1 MAMRIAFLSVSAEF
15 GGSESALW
23 QLVRGVRRLTPV
35 AECVVIVPREGT
47 LSARVR
53 DVGASVRI
61 VPMPDALASFG
72 EWSLRG
78 ASAVAKRS
86 AALLAGVSAVAP
98 YQRALQAALGD
109 VDPDVIHTN
118 GFKMHVLGSRAAPRG
133 AAVVWHLHEFVSNRP
148 LSRRLLR
155 HHAPRAVAIVAN
167 SRSVAEDAR
176 RALGD
181 SAPVTHVHN
190 AVDLSEFSPS
200 GAPADLDVMCGI
212 AAAPPGTIRVGLVAT
227 FARWKGH
234 ESYLRALAGVTSPVR
249 AYVIGGPMYDT
260 AGSQHTLE
268 ELRGIT
274 ASLGLS
280 DRVGFTGFVP
290 RPAAA
295 MRALDIVV
303 HASTEPEPF
312 GLVIAE
318 ALACGRAVIVS
329 AAGGAAELVD
339 DGTNAVTVVPGDTA
353 ALARAIDR
361 LAGDPVARAR
371 LGAAGRASAVR
382 RFDPDVFTRAFLDI
396 YERAAFGVRTVTT

>member
-1 MAMRIAFLSVSAEF
+1 MRIAFLSVSAEF

-23 QLVRGVRRLTPV
+23 QLVRGIRRLTPA

-53 DVGASVRI
+53 DVGASVRV
-61 VPMPDALASFG
+61 VPMPESLASFG

-78 ASAVAKRS
+78 ATAVARRS
-86 AALLAGVSAVAP
+86 AALLAGVRAVAP
-98 YQRALQAALGD
+98 YQRALHAVLGD
-109 VDPDVIHTN
+109 VDPDVVHTN

-155 HHAPRAVAIVAN
+155 HHAPRASAIVAN
-167 SRSVAEDAR
+167 SRSVADDAR

-181 SAPVTHVHN
+181 PAPVTHVHN
-190 AVDLSEFSPS
+190 AVDLLEFSPS
-200 GAPADLDVMCGI
+200 GFTADLDAMCGI
-212 AAAPPGTIRVGLVAT
+212 PAAPPGTIRVGLVAT

-234 ESYLRALAGVTSPVR
+234 ESYLRALAGVTTPVR
-249 AYVIGGPMYDT
+249 AYVIGSPMYDT

-268 ELRGIT
+268 ELRGIS
-274 ASLGLS
+274 ASLGLA

-318 ALACGRAVIVS
+318 ALACGKAVIVS
-329 AAGGAAELVD
+329 AAGGAAELVA
-339 DGTNAVTVVPGDTA
+339 DGMDAVTVAPGDTA
-353 ALARAIDR
+353 ALTRAIER
-361 LAGDPVARAR
+361 LAGDPLMRAQI
-371 LGAAGRASAVR
+371 GAAGRASAVR

-396 YERAAFGVRTVTT
+396 YDRVAFGARTVTT

>member
-1 MAMRIAFLSVSAEF
+1 MRIAFLSVSAEF

-23 QLVRGVRRLTPV
+23 QLVRGVARLAPSV
-35 AECVVIVPREGT
+35 ERVVIVPREGT

-53 DVGASVRI
+53 DVGASVR
-61 VPMPDALASFG
+61 VVSMPAALASFG

-78 ASAVAKRS
+78 ARMVAKGS
-86 AALLAGVSAVAP
+86 AALLAGVTVVAP
-98 YQRALQAALGD
+98 YQRALQGVLDD
-109 VDPDVIHTN
+109 VDPDVVHTN
-118 GFKMHVLGSRAAPRG
+118 GFKMHVLGSRAAPRR

-155 HHAPRAVAIVAN
+155 HHARRPAAIVAN

-176 RALGD
+176 HGLGG
-181 SAPVTHVHN
+181 SAPVTHIHN

-200 GAPADLDVMCGI
+200 GVKADLDALCGI

-234 ESYLRALAGVTSPVR
+234 ESYLRALAGVRSPVR
-249 AYVIGGPMYDT
+249 GYVIGGPMYDT
-260 AGSQHTLE
+260 AGSQHTLQ
-268 ELRGIT
+268 ELRNIA

-318 ALACGRAVIVS
+318 ALACGKALVVS
-329 AAGGAAELVD
+329 AAGGAAELVVE
-339 DGTNAVTVVPGDTA
+339 GTDAVTAAPGDTA
-353 ALARAIDR
+353 ALACAIDR
-361 LAGDPVARAR
+361 LAVDPAMRAR
-371 LGAAGRASAVR
+371 LGTAGRATAER
-382 RFDPDVFTRAFLDI
+382 CFDPDVFTGAFLDI
-396 YERAAFGVRTVTT
+396 YDRVAFSARTATT

>member
-1 MAMRIAFLSVSAEF
+1 MRIAFLSVSAEF

-23 QLVRGVRRLTPV
+23 QLVRGVGRLAPA
-35 AECVVIVPREGT
+35 AECVVVVPREGT

-53 DVGASVRI
+53 EVGAAVRV
-61 VPMPDALASFG
+61 VPMPEALASFG

-86 AALLAGVSAVAP
+86 AALFAGVSAVAP
-98 YQRALQAALGD
+98 YQRALQAVLRD
-109 VDPDVIHTN
+109 VDPDVVHTN
-118 GFKMHVLGSRAAPRG
+118 GFKLHVLGSRAAPRG
-133 AAVVWHLHEFVSNRP
+133 AVVVWHLHEFVSNRP

-155 HHAPRAVAIVAN
+155 HHAPRAAAIVAN

-176 RALGD
+176 AALGH

-200 GAPADLDVMCGI
+200 GVTADLDAMCGI

-268 ELRGIT
+268 ELREI
-274 ASLGLS
+274 AVSLGLS

-295 MRALDIVV
+295 MRGLDIVV

-318 ALACGRAVIVS
+318 ALACGKAVIVS
-329 AAGGAAELVD
+329 AAGGAVELVD
-339 DGTNAVTVVPGDTA
+339 DGTDAVTVVPGDTA

-361 LAGDPVARAR
+361 LAGDPVMRAR
-371 LGAAGRASAVR
+371 LGAAGRASAAR

-396 YERAAFGVRTVTT
+396 YDGVAFGARTVTT